1 MLRAVT
7 DLEQQVRWWTYDR
20 QLLGGAA
27 PDPATALRD
36 VVGVYSSHPS
46 APLSLHARCYS
57 LDAKAFHALDV
68 LRLPAMRS
76 SIHMLPRETAHLAF
90 RALPEPPSRTAG
102 RLKTFGLEQERY
114 RHLRSLVL
122 AEATDPQSAR
132 DLGELG
138 EGDKEMK
145 GVIGTMTREGSL
157 VRVGADGLRS
167 NSLRYV
173 AADVPEADPD
183 EALAWLVGEYLRA
196 FGPAR
201 VEDAVWW
208 TGATVTRVKAALATV
223 DTLDV
228 GDGLLLRRED
238 EAGFSAASAP
248 GDVAVDLLPKWD
260 AYTMGYPADG
270 RGRFADP
277 DVAERCYDFRGD
289 GMPVVLVEGQAAGT
303 WSLAPGKSAKVEMD
317 WFSKPG
323 PAVKSAL
330 DDRVRAVRALL
341 G

>member
-1 MLRAVT
+1 MLTRVSGIE
-7 DLEQQVRWWTYDR
+7 EQTRWWTYDR

-27 PDPATALRD
+27 ANPASALRE

-57 LDAKAFHALDV
+57 LDAAAFQALDV
-68 LRLPAMRS
+68 MRLPAMRS
-76 SIHMLPRETAHLAF
+76 SIHLMPRNTAHLPF
-90 RALPEPPSRTAG
+90 RALPEPASRTAY
-102 RLKTFGLEQERY
+102 RLRGFGLDEQRY
-114 RHLRSLVL
+114 THLRSLVL
-122 AEATDPQSAR
+122 AEATEPQTAR

-138 EGDKEMK
+138 EGEKEIK

-173 AADVPEADPD
+173 AADVPDANAD

-201 VEDAVWW
+201 AQDVVWW
-208 TGATVTRVKAALATV
+208 TGAPGGRVKAALAGL
-223 DTLDV
+223 DTLEIE
-228 GDGLLLRRED
+228 DGLLLRRED
-238 EAGFSAASAP
+238 EAGFAAAKAAP
-248 GDVAVDLLPKWD
+248 GGQVDLLPKWD
-260 AYTMGYPADG
+260 TYTMGYPAGG
-270 RGRFADP
+270 RSRFAHP

-289 GMPVVLVEGQAAGT
+289 GMPVVLVNGEAAGT
-303 WSLAPGKSAKVEMD
+303 WALGAGRSGKVEVE

-323 PAVKSAL
+323 PAVKSAF
-330 DDRVRAVRALL
+330 DERVHAVRALL